1 MAATSRQGSTCCGAM
16 GHIHRLLSK
25 PNLTVNTAMEDHRV
39 TFCAANLVVGRLVED
54 EIFVKNAGR
63 RCNRVLYAAQVIEA
77 LSRSSSE

>member
-1 MAATSRQGSTCCGAM
+1 M

-54 EIFVKNAGR
+54 EILVKKAGR
-63 RCNRVLYAAQVIEA
+63 RCNRVLYAAQMIEA